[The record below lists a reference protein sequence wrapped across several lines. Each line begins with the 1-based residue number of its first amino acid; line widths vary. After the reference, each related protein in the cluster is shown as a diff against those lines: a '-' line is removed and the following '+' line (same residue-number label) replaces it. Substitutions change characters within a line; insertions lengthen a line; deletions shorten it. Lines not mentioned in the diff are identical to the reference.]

1 MTHDKPKSVRPGFTL
16 VEMLTV
22 LLILAII
29 LALVVG
35 ISKHLMEEAARKQTE
50 ATQSVLMSAVLR
62 YKELTRSLPPN
73 DNLYPLCALSTPQ
86 EVRDLVSRLP
96 KEQFTW
102 DNTAQTATAKDGW
115 GQAMI
120 YRPTGGRGG
129 GPVIISKGPD
139 RAINESTPTD
149 SKNLDNI
156 RSDGH

>member
-1 MTHDKPKSVRPGFTL
+1 MTPDKPTSRRCGFTL

-50 ATQSVLMSAVLR
+50 ATQAVLVNAILK

-73 DNLYPLCALSTPQ
+73 DNLYPLCSAASPQ
-86 EVRDLVSRLP
+86 EVRNIVSRLP

-115 GQAMI
+115 GQPMI

-129 GPVIISKGPD
+129 TFVILSKGPD
-139 RAINESTPTD
+139 RAINESSLTD

>member
-1 MTHDKPKSVRPGFTL
+1 MTHDKPKSSRQGFTL

-50 ATQSVLMSAVLR
+50 ATQSVLMNAIVR
-62 YKELTRSLPPN
+62 YKELTRTLPPEN
-73 DNLYPLCALSTPQ
+73 NLYPLCAANAPQ

-102 DNTAQTATAKDGW
+102 DNAAQTATAKDGW
-115 GQAMI
+115 GQAMT
-120 YRPTGGRGG
+120 YKATGGRGG
-129 GPVIISKGPD
+129 VPVLLSAGPD
-139 RAINESTPTD
+139 RKINATATHAE
-149 SKNLDNI
+149 NLDNI